1 MSSKYVIGLRHRPN
15 PNDDIGIRHKR
26 FISRQSEVSK
36 IWAIPDAGVIDLPE
50 ITGELV
56 SVIDLNYLT
65 EERLDG
71 QIVYS
76 LRDEKYLRDNAQYDD
91 HVSIEFDPD
100 KINYSDLVLNVFPIF
115 VTAFESYRAAIYER
129 KIARSDFREIIK
141 SCSDSG
147 KDINGRDGVYRINAI
162 NYFDREL
169 CWRAFNLS
177 PEQIIDRLE
186 GKVESVSS
194 LHDGVLLIY
203 SSKFLD
209 HDDLEK
215 IDSEIR
221 PLLT

>member
-15 PNDDIGIRHKR
+15 PNDDISIRHKR

-56 SVIDLNYLT
+56 SVVDLNYLT

-76 LRDEKYLRDNAQYDD
+76 HRDEKYLTDNAQYDD

-115 VTAFESYRAAIYER
+115 VTAFESYRATIYER
-129 KIARSDFREIIK
+129 K
-141 SCSDSG
+141 
-147 KDINGRDGVYRINAI
+147 
-162 NYFDREL
+162 
-169 CWRAFNLS
+169 
-177 PEQIIDRLE
+177 
-186 GKVESVSS
+186 
-194 LHDGVLLIY
+194 
-203 SSKFLD
+203 
-209 HDDLEK
+209 
-215 IDSEIR
+215 
-221 PLLT
+221 